1 VIVDPSWLPPLGI
14 AIPLAGAC
22 VVLALAKFVPR
33 LVVDTVAMVAAVT
46 GVAAMTLL
54 FVATD
59 SGRVVT
65 WVGGWTPKDGTSVG
79 IVLAADQIGTG
90 FALLACALTAC
101 ALIYTW
107 RYFDDAEAHVH
118 VLILLFMAG
127 MVGFALTADLFDLFV
142 FLELMSATAYAL
154 TGHKIE
160 EPRSVQGGFTF
171 GVVTSLG
178 AYFSLAGIGILYART
193 GQLGMPQIGAA
204 LDRHGMDVLVL
215 AALVLVLTGLLVKAA
230 IVPFHFWL
238 ADAHAVAPTPVCVLF
253 SGVMAPLGLYG
264 VLRVSTTVFGGV
276 LPASSLHWTLVVLG
290 IATAVLGAV
299 LCLMQRHLKR
309 MLAYS
314 TIAHLGLFLVALATL
329 TAAGVAG
336 AVVYVFGHAGVK
348 GALFLMVGVLLARK
362 GSVDE
367 FDLYREGRDERLT
380 KWLLPLGALALAG
393 LPPFGTGLGKAISE
407 ESTGS
412 VALMAL
418 FVLVSAATGGAV
430 LRASLRI
437 HFGLGPPPQDIDVDT
452 TRGDDEEQEGRFP
465 DRIPATMVGAIAVLL
480 TGGLA
485 VGTVP
490 AVAEA
495 MGAGAQ
501 RFLDRAGMLAQTL
514 HGAPAMAVSGVEEA
528 QWTWTGVV
536 LGLLSAALAVGI
548 GFIGVHF
555 GLGRLRVALKTPLH
569 VVHRLHSGHVG
580 DYAAWLLLGMAAVG
594 ALFLV
599 T

>member
-1 VIVDPSWLPPLGI
+1 VDPSWLPPLGV

-33 LVVDTVAMVAAVT
+33 LVVDIVAMVTAVVGVGVMSVLLACTAA
-46 GVAAMTLL
+46 
-54 FVATD
+54 
-59 SGRVVT
+59 GRVVT
-65 WVGGWTPKDGTSVG
+65 WVGGWTPDHGVG
-79 IVLAADQIGTG
+79 IVLVADPIGAG
-90 FALLACALTAC
+90 FALLTCVLTAC

-127 MVGFALTADLFDLFV
+127 MVGFSLTADLFDLFV

-160 EPRSVQGGFTF
+160 EPRSVQGGFNF

-193 GQLGMPQIGAA
+193 GQLGMPQIGTA
-204 LDRHGMDVLVL
+204 LAGHGLDALVL
-215 AALVLVLTGLLVKAA
+215 TALVLVLTGLLVKAA
-230 IVPFHFWL
+230 VVPFHFWL

-264 VLRVSTTVFGGV
+264 VLRVTTTVFGGV
-276 LPASSLHWTLVVLG
+276 LPAESAHGTFVVLG
-290 IATAVLGAV
+290 IATAIVGAV

-314 TIAHLGLFLVALATL
+314 TIAHLGLFLIALATL
-329 TAAGVAG
+329 TASGVAG

-362 GSVDE
+362 GNVDE
-367 FDLYREGRDERLT
+367 FALFGEGRDERLT

-407 ESTGS
+407 ESTES
-412 VALMAL
+412 IALTAL

-437 HFGLGPPPQDIDVDT
+437 HFGLGTPPDDTDRDT
-452 TRGDDEEQEGRFP
+452 TKGEGEEQEGRFP
-465 DRIPATMVGAIAVLL
+465 DRVPVTMIVAIAVLL
-480 TGGLA
+480 TGGLL
-485 VGTVP
+485 VGVVP
-490 AVAEA
+490 QVAEL
-495 MGAGAQ
+495 MGVGAE
-501 RFLDRAGMLAQTL
+501 RFLDRTGFIAQAM
-514 HGAPAMAVSGVEEA
+514 HGAAPSPVGGVETAWTWSGVL
-528 QWTWTGVV
+528 
-536 LGLLSAALAVGI
+536 LGLLSAALAVAI
-548 GFIGVHF
+548 GFVGVRF
-555 GLGRLRVALKTPLH
+555 GLGRLRAALKAPLH

-580 DYAAWLLLGMAAVG
+580 DYAAWLVLGMTAIG
-594 ALFLV
+594 ALFV
-599 T
+599 IT

>member
-1 VIVDPSWLPPLGI
+1 MTVDPSCLPPLGI

-22 VVLALAKFVPR
+22 VLLALAKFAPR
-33 LVVDTVAMVAAVT
+33 VVVDTVAMTTAVVS
-46 GVAAMTLL
+46 VAAMALL
-54 FVATD
+54 VAATS

-65 WVGGWTPKDGTSVG
+65 WVGGWTPKDGSGVG
-79 IVLAADQIGTG
+79 IVLAADEIGAG

-118 VLILLFMAG
+118 VLILLFLAG
-127 MVGFALTADLFDLFV
+127 MVGFSLTADLFDLFV

-178 AYFSLAGIGILYART
+178 AYFSLTGIGILYART
-193 GQLGMPQIGAA
+193 GRLGMPQIGAA
-204 LDRHGMDVLVL
+204 LDGHGLDPLVL

-276 LPASSLHWTLVVLG
+276 LPAASLHGTLVVLG
-290 IATAVLGAV
+290 IATAALGAT

-314 TIAHLGLFLVALATL
+314 TIAHLGLFLIGLATL
-329 TAAGVAG
+329 TASGVAG
-336 AVVYVFGHAGVK
+336 AVLYVFGHAGVK

-367 FDLYREGRDERLT
+367 FDLHCQGRDARLT

-407 ESTGS
+407 ESSGLT
-412 VALMAL
+412 AL

-437 HFGLGPPPQDIDVDT
+437 HFGLGPPPQDTDSDT
-452 TRGDDEEQEGRFP
+452 TTGDDEKQEGRFP
-465 DRIPATMVGAIAVLL
+465 QRLPATMVVAITVLL
-480 TGGLA
+480 TGGLL
-485 VGTVP
+485 VGVVP
-490 AVAEA
+490 AVADA
-495 MGAGAQ
+495 LGAGRSASWTEPGCWPRPCTAPRPRRSAASTWSGRGRASRWGLAQ
-501 RFLDRAGMLAQTL
+501 R
-514 HGAPAMAVSGVEEA
+514 PPE
-528 QWTWTGVV
+528 
-536 LGLLSAALAVGI
+536 
-548 GFIGVHF
+548 
-555 GLGRLRVALKTPLH
+555 GRRVANWAITYPS
-569 VVHRLHSGHVG
+569 HRGP
-580 DYAAWLLLGMAAVG
+580 
-594 ALFLV
+594 
-599 T
+599 

>member
-1 VIVDPSWLPPLGI
+1 MTVDPSWLPPLGI

-22 VVLALAKFVPR
+22 VLLALAKFAPR
-33 LVVDTVAMVAAVT
+33 VVVDTVAMTTAVVS
-46 GVAAMTLL
+46 VAAMALL
-54 FVATD
+54 VAATS

-65 WVGGWTPKDGTSVG
+65 WVGGWTPKDGSGVG
-79 IVLAADQIGTG
+79 IVLAADEIGAG

-118 VLILLFMAG
+118 VLILLFLAG
-127 MVGFALTADLFDLFV
+127 MVGFSLTADLFDLFV

-193 GQLGMPQIGAA
+193 GRLGMPQIGAA
-204 LDRHGMDVLVL
+204 LDGHGLDPLVL

-276 LPASSLHWTLVVLG
+276 LPAASLHGTLVVLG
-290 IATAVLGAV
+290 IATAVLGAT

-314 TIAHLGLFLVALATL
+314 TIAHLGLFLIGLATL
-329 TAAGVAG
+329 TASGVAG
-336 AVVYVFGHAGVK
+336 AVLYVFGHAGVK

-367 FDLYREGRDERLT
+367 FDLHCQGRDARLT

-407 ESTGS
+407 ESSGLT
-412 VALMAL
+412 AL

-437 HFGLGPPPQDIDVDT
+437 HFGLGPPPQDTDSDT
-452 TRGDDEEQEGRFP
+452 TTGDDEKQEGRFP
-465 DRIPATMVGAIAVLL
+465 QRLPATMVVAITVLL
-480 TGGLA
+480 TGGLL
-485 VGTVP
+485 VGVVP
-490 AVAEA
+490 AVADA
-495 MGAGAQ
+495 LGAGAQ
-501 RFLDRAGMLAQTL
+501 RFLDRAGLLAQTL
-514 HGAPAMAVSGVEEA
+514 HGAPATAVGSVDVEWTGSGV
-528 QWTWTGVV
+528 T

-548 GFIGVHF
+548 GFVGVHF
-555 GLGRLRVALKTPLH
+555 GLGRLRGALKAPLH

-580 DYAAWLLLGMAAVG
+580 DYVAWLVLGMAAVG
-594 ALFLV
+594 ALFAI

>member
-1 VIVDPSWLPPLGI
+1 VSVDPSWLPPLGI
-14 AIPLAGAC
+14 AIPVVGAC
-22 VVLALAKFVPR
+22 IVLGLAKIAPR
-33 LVVDTVAMVAAVT
+33 LVIDIVAMTTAVVS
-46 GVAAMTLL
+46 VAAMALL
-54 FVATD
+54 FAAT
-59 SGRVVT
+59 SAGRIVT

-79 IVLAADQIGTG
+79 IVLAADQIGAG
-90 FALLACALTAC
+90 FALLACVLTAC
-101 ALIYTW
+101 ALSYTW

-127 MVGFALTADLFDLFV
+127 MVGFSLTADLFDLFV

-204 LDRHGMDVLVL
+204 LDRHGMDALVL

-276 LPASSLHWTLVVLG
+276 LPFSSLHGTLTVLG
-290 IATAVLGAV
+290 IITAALGAT

-329 TAAGVAG
+329 TASGVAG
-336 AVVYVFGHAGVK
+336 AVIYVFGHAGVK

-362 GSVDE
+362 GNVDE
-367 FDLYREGRDERLT
+367 FALYCQGRDERLT

-407 ESTGS
+407 ESSGL
-412 VALMAL
+412 VVL

-437 HFGLGPPPQDIDVDT
+437 HFGLGPPPEDTDVDT
-452 TRGDDEEQEGRFP
+452 TKGEDEEQEGRFP
-465 DRIPATMVGAIAVLL
+465 QRLPATMIGAIVVLL

-485 VGTVP
+485 VGLVP
-490 AVAEA
+490 MEA
-495 MGAGAQ
+495 IGEGAQ

-514 HGAPAMAVSGVEEA
+514 DGAPAATVGGVDVA
-528 QWTWTGVV
+528 WTWSGVV

-548 GFIGVHF
+548 GFVGVHF
-555 GLGRLRVALKTPLH
+555 GLGRLRAALKTPLH

-580 DYAAWLLLGMAAVG
+580 DYAAWLVFGMAAVG
-594 ALFLV
+594 ALFV
-599 T
+599 IT

>member
-1 VIVDPSWLPPLGI
+1 MIVDPSWLPPLGI

-22 VVLALAKFVPR
+22 VLLALARFAPR
-33 LVVDTVAMVAAVT
+33 LVIDALAMTTAVVS
-46 GVAAMTLL
+46 VAAMALL
-54 FVATD
+54 VAATS

-65 WVGGWTPKDGTSVG
+65 WVGGWTPKGSANVG
-79 IVLAADQIGTG
+79 IVLAADQIGAG
-90 FALLACALTAC
+90 FALLACGLTAC

-118 VLILLFMAG
+118 VLILLFLAG
-127 MVGFALTADLFDLFV
+127 MVGFSLTADLFDLFV

-204 LDRHGMDVLVL
+204 LDGHGMDPLVL
-215 AALVLVLTGLLVKAA
+215 TALALVLTGVLVKAA

-276 LPASSLHWTLVVLG
+276 LPAASLHRTLVVLG
-290 IATAVLGAV
+290 IATAVLGAT

-314 TIAHLGLFLVALATL
+314 TIAHLGLFLVGLATL
-329 TAAGVAG
+329 TASGVAG
-336 AVVYVFGHAGVK
+336 AVLYVFGHAGVK

-367 FDLYREGRDERLT
+367 FDLHCRGRDERLT

-407 ESTGS
+407 ESSGLA
-412 VALMAL
+412 VL

-437 HFGLGPPPQDIDVDT
+437 HFGLGPPPQDTDSDT
-452 TRGDDEEQEGRFP
+452 TTGDDEKQEGRFP
-465 DRIPATMVGAIAVLL
+465 QRVPATMVVAIGVLL

-485 VGTVP
+485 VGVVP
-490 AVAEA
+490 AAAEA
-495 MGAGAQ
+495 LGAGAQ
-501 RFLDRAGMLAQTL
+501 RFLDRAGLLAQTL
-514 HGAPAMAVSGVEEA
+514 HGAPATAVGHLDVEWTGSGV
-528 QWTWTGVV
+528 T

-548 GFIGVHF
+548 GFVGVHF
-555 GLGRLRVALKTPLH
+555 GLGRLRGALKAPLH

-580 DYAAWLLLGMAAVG
+580 DYVAWLVLGMAAVG
-594 ALFLV
+594 ALFAI

>member
-1 VIVDPSWLPPLGI
+1 VDPSWLPPLGI
-14 AIPLAGAC
+14 ALPLAGAC
-22 VVLALAKFVPR
+22 LVLAVAKFVPR
-33 LVVDTVAMVAAVT
+33 IVVDVLAMIAAVASVVAMTALMVVT
-46 GVAAMTLL
+46 A
-54 FVATD
+54 

-65 WVGGWTPKDGTSVG
+65 WAGGWPPKIG
-79 IVLAADQIGTG
+79 IVLAADPIGAG
-90 FALLACALTAC
+90 FALLACVLTTC

-118 VLILLFMAG
+118 VLILLFLAG
-127 MVGFALTADLFDLFV
+127 MVGFSLTADLFDLFV

-178 AYFSLAGIGILYART
+178 AYFSLAGIGLLYART
-193 GQLGMPQIGAA
+193 GQLGMAQIGSA
-204 LDRHGMDVLVL
+204 LDGRGMDALVL

-230 IVPFHFWL
+230 VVPFHFWL

-276 LPASSLHWTLVVLG
+276 VPAMSMHRTLLLLG
-290 IATAVLGAV
+290 ILTGVMGAV

-314 TIAHLGLFLVALATL
+314 TIAHLGLFLVGLAML
-329 TAAGVAG
+329 TPDGVAG

-362 GSVDE
+362 GNVDE
-367 FDLYREGRDERLT
+367 FALYCQGRDERLT

-393 LPPFGTGLGKAISE
+393 LPPFGTGLGKALSE

-412 VALMAL
+412 MALTAL

-437 HFGLGPPPQDIDVDT
+437 HFGLGPRPDDIDRDT
-452 TRGDDEEQEGRFP
+452 TQGEDEKPEGRFP
-465 DRIPATMVGAIAVLL
+465 DRIPLTMVTPIAILLVGGLSVGAI
-480 TGGLA
+480 
-485 VGTVP
+485 P
-490 AVAEA
+490 AVTAA
-495 MGAGAQ
+495 MSAGAQ
-501 RFLDRAGMLAQTL
+501 QFLDRTGMLGQIL
-514 HGAPAMAVSGVEEA
+514 HGAAGTAFDAEPTW
-528 QWTWTGVV
+528 WTWSGVV
-536 LGLLSAALAVGI
+536 LGLLSAALAVAI
-548 GFIGVHF
+548 GFVGVHF
-555 GLGRLRVALKTPLH
+555 GLGRLRGLLKAPLH

-594 ALFLV
+594 ALFAIA
-599 T
+599 

>member
-1 VIVDPSWLPPLGI
+1 VDPSVLPPLGI

-22 VVLALAKFVPR
+22 VVLAAGKFVPR
-33 LVVDTVAMVAAVT
+33 LVSDALAMAAAVA
-46 GVAAMTLL
+46 GVAAMALL
-54 FVATD
+54 LVATVD
-59 SGRVVT
+59 GRVVT
-65 WVGGWTPKDGTSVG
+65 WVGGWTPRHGASVG
-79 IVLAADQIGTG
+79 IVLAADQVGAG
-90 FALLACALTAC
+90 FALLACVLTAC

-118 VLILLFMAG
+118 VLLLLFLAG
-127 MVGFALTADLFDLFV
+127 MVGFSLTADLFDLFV

-178 AYFSLAGIGILYART
+178 AYFTLAGIGLLYART

-204 LDRHGMDVLVL
+204 LDGHGMDALVL

-230 IVPFHFWL
+230 VVPFHFWL

-276 LPASSLHWTLVVLG
+276 LPAESLHRTLLVLG
-290 IATAVLGAV
+290 IVTAVLGAV
-299 LCLMQRHLKR
+299 LCLIQRHLKR

-314 TIAHLGLFLVALATL
+314 TIAHLGLFLIGLALL
-329 TAAGVAG
+329 TPDGVAG

-362 GSVDE
+362 GNVDE
-367 FDLYREGRDERLT
+367 FALYGQGRDERLT

-393 LPPFGTGLGKAISE
+393 LPPFGTGLGKAVSE
-407 ESTGS
+407 EATGS
-412 VALMAL
+412 VALTAL

-430 LRASLRI
+430 LRASLRV
-437 HFGLGPPPQDIDVDT
+437 HFGLGPPPDDTDVDT
-452 TRGDDEEQEGRFP
+452 TKGEDEEQEGRFP
-465 DRIPATMVGAIAVLL
+465 DRLPVTMIASIAVLL
-480 TGGLA
+480 VGGLL
-485 VGTVP
+485 VGVVP
-490 AVAEA
+490 AVAETMA
-495 MGAGAQ
+495 AGAQ
-501 RFLDRAGMLAQTL
+501 RFLDRAGLIAQTL
-514 HGAPAMAVSGVEEA
+514 HGAGAGPLTAVQAE
-528 QWTWTGVV
+528 WTWSGAA
-536 LGLLSAALAVGI
+536 LGLLSAALAVAI
-548 GFIGVHF
+548 GFVGVHF
-555 GLGRLRVALKTPLH
+555 GLGRLRGALKAPLH

-580 DYAAWLLLGMAAVG
+580 DYAAWLVLGMTAVG
-594 ALFLV
+594 ALFAI

>member
-1 VIVDPSWLPPLGI
+1 VDPSWLPPLGI

-33 LVVDTVAMVAAVT
+33 LIVDVVAMVTAVVGVGVMSVLLACTAA
-46 GVAAMTLL
+46 
-54 FVATD
+54 
-59 SGRVVT
+59 GRVVT
-65 WVGGWTPKDGTSVG
+65 WVGGWTPDHGVG
-79 IVLAADQIGTG
+79 IVLVADPIGAG
-90 FALLACALTAC
+90 FALLTCVLTAC

-127 MVGFALTADLFDLFV
+127 MVGFSLTADLFDLFV

-160 EPRSVQGGFTF
+160 EPRSVQGGFNF

-193 GQLGMPQIGAA
+193 GQLGMPQIGTA
-204 LDRHGMDVLVL
+204 LAGHGLDALVL
-215 AALVLVLTGLLVKAA
+215 TALVLVLTGLLVKAA
-230 IVPFHFWL
+230 VVPFHFWL

-264 VLRVSTTVFGGV
+264 VLRVTTTVFGGV
-276 LPASSLHWTLVVLG
+276 LPVASAHDTFVVLG
-290 IATAVLGAV
+290 IATAIVGAV

-314 TIAHLGLFLVALATL
+314 TIAHLGLFLIALATL
-329 TAAGVAG
+329 TASGVAG

-362 GSVDE
+362 GNVDE
-367 FDLYREGRDERLT
+367 FALFGEGRDERLT

-407 ESTGS
+407 ESTES
-412 VALMAL
+412 IALTAL

-437 HFGLGPPPQDIDVDT
+437 HFGLGTPPDDTDRDT
-452 TRGDDEEQEGRFP
+452 TKGEGEEQEGRFP
-465 DRIPATMVGAIAVLL
+465 DRVPVTMIVAIAVLL
-480 TGGLA
+480 TGGLL
-485 VGTVP
+485 VGVVP
-490 AVAEA
+490 QVAEL
-495 MGAGAQ
+495 MGVGAE
-501 RFLDRAGMLAQTL
+501 RFLDRTGFIAQAM
-514 HGAPAMAVSGVEEA
+514 HGAAAAPVGGVDTAWTWSGVL
-528 QWTWTGVV
+528 
-536 LGLLSAALAVGI
+536 LGLLSAALALAI
-548 GFIGVHF
+548 GFVGVRF
-555 GLGRLRVALKTPLH
+555 GLGRLRAALKAPLH

-580 DYAAWLLLGMAAVG
+580 DYAAWLVLGMTAVG
-594 ALFLV
+594 ALFV
-599 T
+599 IT

>member
-1 VIVDPSWLPPLGI
+1 MIVDPSWLPPLGI

-22 VVLALAKFVPR
+22 VLLALAKFVPR
-33 LVVDTVAMVAAVT
+33 VVVDTVAMTTAVVA
-46 GVAAMTLL
+46 VAAMALL
-54 FVATD
+54 VAATS

-65 WVGGWTPKDGTSVG
+65 WVGGWTPKAGSSVG
-79 IVLAADQIGTG
+79 IVLAADPIGAG

-127 MVGFALTADLFDLFV
+127 MVGFSLTADLFDLFV

-204 LDRHGMDVLVL
+204 LDGHGLDALVL

-253 SGVMAPLGLYG
+253 SGAMAPLGLYG

-276 LPASSLHWTLVVLG
+276 LPATSLHGTLVVLG
-290 IATAVLGAV
+290 IVTAVLGAT

-314 TIAHLGLFLVALATL
+314 TIAHLGLFLVGLATL
-329 TAAGVAG
+329 TASGVAG

-348 GALFLMVGVLLARK
+348 GALFLMVGVLLARR
-362 GSVDE
+362 GNVDE
-367 FDLYREGRDERLT
+367 FDLYCQGRDERLT

-407 ESTGS
+407 EASGLT
-412 VALMAL
+412 VL

-437 HFGLGPPPQDIDVDT
+437 HFGLGPQPDDTDTDT
-452 TRGDDEEQEGRFP
+452 TKGEDEKQEGRFP
-465 DRIPATMVGAIAVLL
+465 RRIPATMVVAIAVLL
-480 TGGLA
+480 TGGLL
-485 VGTVP
+485 VGAVP

-495 MGAGAQ
+495 LGAGAQ

-514 HGAPAMAVSGVEEA
+514 HGAPATAIGSVDVEWTWSGV
-528 QWTWTGVV
+528 T

-548 GFIGVHF
+548 GFVGVHF
-555 GLGRLRVALKTPLH
+555 GLGRLRGALKTPLH
-569 VVHRLHSGHVG
+569 AVHRLHSGHVG
-580 DYAAWLLLGMAAVG
+580 DYVAWLVLGMAAVG
-594 ALFLV
+594 ALFV
-599 T
+599 IT